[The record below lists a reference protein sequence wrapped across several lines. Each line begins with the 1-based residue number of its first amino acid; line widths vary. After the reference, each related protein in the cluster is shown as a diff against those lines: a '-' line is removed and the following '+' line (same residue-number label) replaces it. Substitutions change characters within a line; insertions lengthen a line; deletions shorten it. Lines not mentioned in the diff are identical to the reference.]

1 MEKLVLLVLL
11 LLVVSWIIVL
21 VYFMRFPKMK
31 DGINGVETLK
41 MSPTFIYVLY
51 GSIFTVLMAVVLL

>member
-1 MEKLVLLVLL
+1 
-11 LLVVSWIIVL
+11 
-21 VYFMRFPKMK
+21 MRFPKMK

-51 GSIFTVLMAVVLL
+51 GSIFTALMAVVLL